1 MATRLAFV
9 YDRVQDDFDLGVI
22 CAILKPLGLTLE
34 HPTQRTVL
42 ALSDEGDQI
51 PINREQ
57 LEAQIRRGLDTSF
70 QFWFAADHD
79 LYARI
84 ETQGDVRII
93 EFGLE
98 GTAEA
103 ERNALREILVSDFYN
118 RAGLGLVFDPEGVT
132 EEYDWDRFFVRG
144 ETLRRQDLAD
154 MPELLLIPR
163 PLWAELEGFSGR
175 IEEDVL
181 IIEGSAR

>member
-1 MATRLAFV
+1 
-9 YDRVQDDFDLGVI
+9 
-22 CAILKPLGLTLE
+22 
-34 HPTQRTVL
+34 
-42 ALSDEGDQI
+42 
-51 PINREQ
+51 
-57 LEAQIRRGLDTSF
+57 
-70 QFWFAADHD
+70 
-79 LYARI
+79 
-84 ETQGDVRII
+84 
-93 EFGLE
+93 
-98 GTAEA
+98 
-103 ERNALREILVSDFYN
+103 
-118 RAGLGLVFDPEGVT
+118 VT